1 MVSCSVR
8 GDEMNEENT
17 PKYYYKLD
25 EDGNIK
31 QCLHIQ
37 NPSDEIKSEY
47 LETEREI
54 VVAPN
59 GALMFAD
66 EIAGM
71 DFTPEPPTIE
81 EIKQGLITLVQQH
94 LDAKCQ
100 SMGYDNGFACASYA
114 TSSVPKFKAEAEAF
128 VLWRD
133 RVWSYCYEQLDLFE
147 AGQREIPTD
156 IIAELPDWSGNV

>member
-1 MVSCSVR
+1 MIGTKFYKDNYDLTEYSQCAEWCNQNNATIEDK
-8 GDEMNEENT
+8 GE
-17 PKYYYKLD
+17 YY
-25 EDGNIK
+25 E
-31 QCLHIQ
+31 C
-37 NPSDEIKSEY
+37 
-47 LETEREI
+47 
-54 VVAPN
+54 VVIPAP
-59 GALMFAD
+59 
-66 EIAGM
+66 
-71 DFTPEPPTIE
+71 PPPTVE
-81 EIKQGLITLVQQH
+81 EIKQGLINLVQQH

-156 IIAELPDWSGNV
+156 IIAELPEWSELND